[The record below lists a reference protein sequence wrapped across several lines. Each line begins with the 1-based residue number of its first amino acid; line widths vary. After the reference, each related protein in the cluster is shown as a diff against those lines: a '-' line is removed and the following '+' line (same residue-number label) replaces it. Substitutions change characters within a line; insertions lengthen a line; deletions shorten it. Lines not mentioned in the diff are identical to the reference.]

1 MAAEPPTELETF
13 HRFLTDQL
21 AGGRSDLSPE
31 ESVKAFRA
39 YQREL
44 ERLKKEIAPA
54 VERSKRGESREL
66 DFEAIKD
73 EVTQR
78 LAQRGITD

>member
-1 MAAEPPTELETF
+1 MATEPPTELETF

-39 YQREL
+39 YQRDL
-44 ERLKKEIAPA
+44 ERLREEIRPA
-54 VERSKRGESREL
+54 VERSRRGESQPL
-66 DFEAIKD
+66 DIEDLKAR
-73 EVTQR
+73 VTKK
-78 LAQRGITD
+78 LAEGIITD